1 MKLTSK
7 GKRTVERVAELALP
21 PGGNIWVKVSAL
33 VFFINPAA
41 IKTRRHLNKPA
52 ASA

>member
-33 VFFINPAA
+33 VFLSTQRQSKRAVI
-41 IKTRRHLNKPA
+41 
-52 ASA
+52 